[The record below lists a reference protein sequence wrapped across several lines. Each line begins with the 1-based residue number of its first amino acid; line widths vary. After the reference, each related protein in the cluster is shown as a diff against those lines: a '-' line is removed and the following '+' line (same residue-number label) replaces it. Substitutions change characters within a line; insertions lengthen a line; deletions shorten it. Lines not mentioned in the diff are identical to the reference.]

1 MKYLDLVEK
10 LQKKNEGYIVLVKN
24 GIFFV
29 GVGKDAV
36 VLNELLNLNV
46 TCMRNE
52 LCKVGFLVK
61 SLEKYI
67 RKLKETKK
75 SFVIYTY
82 DRISGIEEEI
92 FRYTGE
98 MIKEHRTCID
108 CMECSSRKETEDEII
123 ERVKKIGSE
132 N

>member
-10 LQKKNEGYIVLVKN
+10 LQKENEGYIVLIKN
-24 GIFFV
+24 GIFFI
-29 GVGKDAV
+29 GVGKDAI
-36 VLNELLNLNV
+36 VLNELLNLKV
-46 TCMRNE
+46 TCMRKE

-67 RKLKETKK
+67 LRLKETKK

-82 DRISGIEEEI
+82 DRDSELEEEI

-98 MIKEHRTCID
+98 MVKEDRNCID
-108 CMECSSRKETEDEII
+108 CIKCSNRKETEDEII
-123 ERVKKIGSE
+123 ERVKKIGAE

>member
-10 LQKKNEGYIVLVKN
+10 LQKENEGYIVLIKN
-24 GIFFV
+24 GIFFI
-29 GVGKDAV
+29 GVGKDAI
-36 VLNELLNLNV
+36 VLNELLNLKV
-46 TCMRNE
+46 TCMRKE

-67 RKLKETKK
+67 VKLKETNK

-82 DRISGIEEEI
+82 NKDSEIEEEI
-92 FRYTGE
+92 FRFKGD
-98 MIKEHRTCID
+98 MVKEARTCID
-108 CMECSSRKETEDEII
+108 CAKCSNRKETEDEII